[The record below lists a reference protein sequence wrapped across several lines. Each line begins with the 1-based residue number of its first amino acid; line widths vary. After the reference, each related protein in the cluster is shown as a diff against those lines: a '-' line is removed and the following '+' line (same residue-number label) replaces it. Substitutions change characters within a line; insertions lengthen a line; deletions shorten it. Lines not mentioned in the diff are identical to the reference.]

1 MKILKLTLFAVLT
14 IFTAGILKAQTADEI
29 VSKHIDAVGGKE
41 NWKKVNS
48 LRMEALLS
56 VQGMDIPIVVYQ
68 VHNKAS
74 KNEFTVMNA
83 TGYQIITKDSG
94 WNYNPMM
101 GQSKPEPM
109 SAEELK
115 YGQDELDIQGPMLDY
130 KEKGNQIE
138 LVGKDS
144 VDGRPCYKI
153 KVTLKS
159 GNSSL
164 NYVDAQTW
172 YVLRSVTR
180 RIINGQETEAT
191 INLSNYQKLPEGI
204 VVPFTIENGQAPA
217 PIIFS
222 KFEVNPKIDESVFK
236 ATM

>member
-1 MKILKLTLFAVLT
+1 MKSLKLILLTAVLAVST
-14 IFTAGILKAQTADEI
+14 NFTFAQNVDEI

-48 LRMEALLS
+48 FKMEASLS
-56 VQGMDIPIVVYQ
+56 VQGMDIPIIIYQ

-83 TGYQIITKDSG
+83 TGYQIVTKDSG

-101 GQSKPEPM
+101 GQAKPEPM

-115 YGQDELDIQGPMLDY
+115 YGQDDLDIQGSMLDY
-130 KEKGNQIE
+130 KEKGHKVE
-138 LVGKDS
+138 LLGKDS
-144 VDGRPCYKI
+144 VDGKPCYKLKI
-153 KVTLKS
+153 TLKS

-164 NYVDAQTW
+164 AYVDAQSW
-172 YVLRSVTR
+172 YVVRTVSKRLV
-180 RIINGQETEAT
+180 NGQETEAT
-191 INLSNYQKLPEGI
+191 VNLSNYQKLPEGI
-204 VVPFTIENGQAPA
+204 VIPFTIENGQAPA
-217 PIIFS
+217 PIILT
-222 KFEVNPKIDESVFK
+222 KVEVNPKIEDSVFK